1 MKKNKTEYFPS
12 DIIRFIPSTH
22 IKMSKQEKKKQI
34 EDKIKQEL
42 NSNNDEFKNKLKR
55 SLQKNEI
62 TKEIYLSKNVSK
74 DKRCQPNLLIS
85 QIDNSEKFTRKKKK
99 FLAKISKENEY
110 FLKKYKELK
119 NKEEK
124 MGNQG
129 SQQKYLNDVI
139 ELYKRKN
146 YNIKDIWINDKDNI
160 FNYSVLT
167 DLDFGNDVNNDLIRI
182 IQENGYDDYL
192 KEQNIIFNFKN
203 ELLKGKAKN
212 KIKYP
217 GPILIKFKINKGTD
231 HGIDDVSKIKG
242 RQIKLNLEDSEE
254 NNEEKKEEVN
264 KINSNEY
271 FKEKNENQIINNQN
285 IDNSKNS
292 NLYLQIK
299 NDIQQD
305 KKNKL
310 NFYKVKNE
318 YKNEKLVK
326 FKESFKSNFSIND
339 NNSFNSQLNENE
351 KINENADNE
360 NKEKENPV
368 LKYNNT
374 ELSDKMAQKI
384 KPILILN
391 KDKKKQNKKITFIKS
406 MNMKRFPLLNK
417 LPDINKS
424 FINSRNEI
432 NKKFIGNNITNYSI
446 NKSELKTQEQKLK
459 NNLIENGNDI
469 KDNNKIIDI
478 KKDYKISINSL
489 FNNKISKI
497 PMKEN
502 EFKMNLEKFKNKKAS
517 LYNSFLN
524 NSNNINIQ
532 RFTNHFQG
540 IIQEKNFGNIY
551 NKNRYLKKHNFNHLI
566 SNDLLSDDE
575 NEGRNVQKVDKKIK
589 NIIYDSADYLLGN
602 YIVNKSEIIG

>member
-1 MKKNKTEYFPS
+1 
-12 DIIRFIPSTH
+12 
-22 IKMSKQEKKKQI
+22 MSKQEKKKQI

-160 FNYSVLT
+160 FKYSVLT

-231 HGIDDVSKIKG
+231 HGIDDVSKIKV

-326 FKESFKSNFSIND
+326 FKELFKSNFSIND

-417 LPDINKS
+417 LPGINKS

-532 RFTNHFQG
+532 GFTNRFQG

-551 NKNRYLKKHNFNHLI
+551 NKNRYLKKHNFSHLI

-575 NEGRNVQKVDKKIK
+575 NEGRNIQKVDKKIK

-602 YIVNKSEIIG
+602 YIVNKSDIIG

>member
-160 FNYSVLT
+160 FKYSVLT

-231 HGIDDVSKIKG
+231 HGIDDVSKIKV

-326 FKESFKSNFSIND
+326 FKELFKSNFSIND

-417 LPDINKS
+417 LPGINKS

-489 FNNKISKI
+489 FNNKINKI

-532 RFTNHFQG
+532 GFTNRFQG

-551 NKNRYLKKHNFNHLI
+551 NKNRYLKKHNFSHLI

-575 NEGRNVQKVDKKIK
+575 NEGRNIQKVDKKIK

-602 YIVNKSEIIG
+602 YIVNKSDIIG

>member
-1 MKKNKTEYFPS
+1 M
-12 DIIRFIPSTH
+12 
-22 IKMSKQEKKKQI
+22 
-34 EDKIKQEL
+34 
-42 NSNNDEFKNKLKR
+42 
-55 SLQKNEI
+55 
-62 TKEIYLSKNVSK
+62 
-74 DKRCQPNLLIS
+74 
-85 QIDNSEKFTRKKKK
+85 
-99 FLAKISKENEY
+99 
-110 FLKKYKELK
+110 
-119 NKEEK
+119 
-124 MGNQG
+124 
-129 SQQKYLNDVI
+129 NDVI

-160 FNYSVLT
+160 FKYSVLT

-203 ELLKGKAKN
+203 ELLKGKANN

-254 NNEEKKEEVN
+254 NNEEKKEEDN
-264 KINSNEY
+264 KTNSNE
-271 FKEKNENQIINNQN
+271 FNKEKNENQIINNLN
-285 IDNSKNS
+285 IDKSKNS
-292 NLYLQIK
+292 NLNLQIK
-299 NDIQQD
+299 NDIKKIQKNLRNLD
-305 KKNKL
+305 KVN
-310 NFYKVKNE
+310 NE
-318 YKNEKLVK
+318 YKTEKLVK
-326 FKESFKSNFSIND
+326 FKELFKPNFSF
-339 NNSFNSQLNENE
+339 NNNNNE
-351 KINENADNE
+351 D
-360 NKEKENPV
+360 KEKENPV

-374 ELSDKMAQKI
+374 EINDKMVKKI

-406 MNMKRFPLLNK
+406 TYMKRFPLLNK
-417 LPDINKS
+417 LPGFNKY

-432 NKKFIGNNITNYSI
+432 NKKFIGNNTTNYSI

-459 NNLIENGNDI
+459 NNLIANEN
-469 KDNNKIIDI
+469 I

-489 FNNKISKI
+489 FNNKIGKT

-502 EFKMNLEKFKNKKAS
+502 EFKMHLEKFKNKRAS

-540 IIQEKNFGNIY
+540 IIQEKNFGKIY

>member
-1 MKKNKTEYFPS
+1 M
-12 DIIRFIPSTH
+12 D
-22 IKMSKQEKKKQI
+22 
-34 EDKIKQEL
+34 
-42 NSNNDEFKNKLKR
+42 
-55 SLQKNEI
+55 
-62 TKEIYLSKNVSK
+62 
-74 DKRCQPNLLIS
+74 
-85 QIDNSEKFTRKKKK
+85 
-99 FLAKISKENEY
+99 
-110 FLKKYKELK
+110 
-119 NKEEK
+119 
-124 MGNQG
+124 
-129 SQQKYLNDVI
+129 
-139 ELYKRKN
+139 
-146 YNIKDIWINDKDNI
+146 DKDNI
-160 FNYSVLT
+160 FKYSVLT
-167 DLDFGNDVNNDLIRI
+167 DLDFGNDINNDLMRI
-182 IQENGYDDYL
+182 IQENGCDDYL
-192 KEQNIIFNFKN
+192 KDQNIIFNFKN
-203 ELLKGKAKN
+203 ELSKYKTNN

-217 GPILIKFKINKGTD
+217 GKILIKFKINKETD
-231 HGIDDVSKIKG
+231 YGIDDTTKIKG
-242 RQIKLNLEDSEE
+242 IQNKLNLEDSEE
-254 NNEEKKEEVN
+254 NNEEKKEEDN
-264 KINSNEY
+264 KTNSNE
-271 FKEKNENQIINNQN
+271 FNKEKNENQIINNVN

-299 NDIQQD
+299 NDTKKIQKNLRNLD
-305 KKNKL
+305 KVN
-310 NFYKVKNE
+310 NE

-326 FKESFKSNFSIND
+326 FKELFKPNFSFNNN
-339 NNSFNSQLNENE
+339 NNSFNNQLNEIE
-351 KINENADNE
+351 KIDKKGYNED
-360 NKEKENPV
+360 KEKENPV

-374 ELSDKMAQKI
+374 EINDKMVKKI

-406 MNMKRFPLLNK
+406 TYMKRFPLLNK
-417 LPDINKS
+417 LPGINKY

-432 NKKFIGNNITNYSI
+432 NKKFIGNNIANYSI

-459 NNLIENGNDI
+459 NNLIENENNI

-478 KKDYKISINSL
+478 KKDYKLSINSL
-489 FNNKISKI
+489 FNNKISRT

-502 EFKMNLEKFKNKKAS
+502 EFKMHLEKFKNKRAW

>member
-110 FLKKYKELK
+110 FLKKYIELK

-160 FNYSVLT
+160 FKYSVLT

-231 HGIDDVSKIKG
+231 HGIDDVSKIKV

-326 FKESFKSNFSIND
+326 FKELFKSNFSIND

-406 MNMKRFPLLNK
+406 KNMKRFSLLNK
-417 LPDINKS
+417 LPGINKS

-489 FNNKISKI
+489 FNNKISRT

-502 EFKMNLEKFKNKKAS
+502 EFKMHLEKFKNKKAS

-532 RFTNHFQG
+532 GFTNRFQG

-551 NKNRYLKKHNFNHLI
+551 NKNRYLKKHNFSHLI

-575 NEGRNVQKVDKKIK
+575 NEGRNIQKVDKKIK

-602 YIVNKSEIIG
+602 YIVNKSDIIG